1 MMVQGNAIK
10 IRLLQIG
17 KNQRDLADSIKA
29 QGVKVTAA
37 QISNAI
43 NRPEGPK
50 EIEIRD
56 MINDLLMQ
64 WESEAKSAR

>member
-1 MMVQGNAIK
+1 MMEQGNAIK

-43 NRPEGPK
+43 NRPECPK
-50 EIEIRD
+50 EIVIRC
-56 MINDLLMQ
+56 MINDLLKQ
-64 WESEAKSAR
+64 WETEAKAAK